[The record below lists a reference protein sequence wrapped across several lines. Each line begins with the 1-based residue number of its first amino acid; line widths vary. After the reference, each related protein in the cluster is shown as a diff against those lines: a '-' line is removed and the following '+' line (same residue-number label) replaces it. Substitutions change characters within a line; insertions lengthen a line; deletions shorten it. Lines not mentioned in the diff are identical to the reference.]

1 MSTPAETELDGLE
14 QRIRQ
19 RIASRSNPL
28 DTVPTDP
35 TLRPRG
41 LIPNTPLSVS
51 LISFLLGSQFAFGLL
66 LLVTGGHGKYWWATY
81 QLGFYLA
88 AWSAFHWGEFAVTAG
103 WNRDKCSVDSFLLEN
118 GAAYHIAHATAL
130 TEYLLTLYFKP
141 EYKRHPYVSI
151 IGVILVI
158 VGQALRST
166 AMIHAASNFS
176 HVMAFRKQEGHVLVT
191 DGIYKWFRHPSY
203 AGFFYW
209 ALGTQLVLQ
218 NPFAFTGFLVVTWRF
233 MNNRIRAEEVYLI
246 RFFGDDYRNYRRS
259 VGTKVPFIP

>member
-1 MSTPAETELDGLE
+1 MYVPRYSRYNSGSMTRASGHGESTLPQLGTERKVDGRQTRAGASLSCFRRSYTSTIVCEYDHFTFTFSLMSTPAETELDGLE

-19 RIASRSNPL
+19 RIAARSNPL

-103 WNRDKCSVDSFLLEN
+103 WNRDKCSVDCECQC
-118 GAAYHIAHATAL
+118 
-130 TEYLLTLYFKP
+130 P
-141 EYKRHPYVSI
+141 VS
-151 IGVILVI
+151 
-158 VGQALRST
+158 
-166 AMIHAASNFS
+166 AS
-176 HVMAFRKQEGHVLVT
+176 
-191 DGIYKWFRHPSY
+191 
-203 AGFFYW
+203 
-209 ALGTQLVLQ
+209 
-218 NPFAFTGFLVVTWRF
+218 
-233 MNNRIRAEEVYLI
+233 
-246 RFFGDDYRNYRRS
+246 
-259 VGTKVPFIP
+259 